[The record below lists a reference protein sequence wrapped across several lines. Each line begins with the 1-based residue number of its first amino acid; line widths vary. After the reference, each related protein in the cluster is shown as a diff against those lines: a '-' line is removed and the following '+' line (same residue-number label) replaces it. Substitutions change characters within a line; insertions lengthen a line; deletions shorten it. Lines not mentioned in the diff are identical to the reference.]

1 MDKQLDENKLDRQ
14 DILTDDQLSQVS
26 KVLEENKNETDSLL
40 EQIEKD
46 HENDDNSNAP
56 LEEGEGQYIGDG
68 IIMGD
73 GESNKMDFN
82 HFDNIDSNLDDIIEE
97 NLKDNLSNNYNI
109 SDDEALTF
117 ANLILKVRK
126 GENVD
131 IFNNLPKELKEI
143 IINMA
148 TEQNIPEDNKEQFLQ
163 YASKMFI
170 DTMIKDAE
178 LNTLSIDLEKAM
190 KELIPTPT
198 EMYSETNKEYI
209 ENEFPKVAE
218 KIKETDPKKAQHLL
232 DMRQGFIDAYTC
244 DPMFKLLDIS
254 KVLKNIRRSNKL
266 WNRINNDYTQI
277 AGVCKFNLYSL
288 ADLEF
293 ALTKINFSK
302 EQARRIISLFVYT
315 YINGIINRKDP
326 DEYNDIYRNS
336 FANYFE
342 ANVKNLAISP
352 NLVSDFSKN
361 IKDNLIKL
369 SNHIDDLIAIR
380 EDELSNK
387 KHKKR
392 R

>member
-46 HENDDNSNAP
+46 HENYDNSNAP

-232 DMRQGFIDAYTC
+232 DMRQGFIDAYTF

-315 YINGIINRKDP
+315 YINGITNRKDP

>member
-148 TEQNIPEDNKEQFLQ
+148 TEQNIPEDNKEQFLHYQ
-163 YASKMFI
+163 
-170 DTMIKDAE
+170 
-178 LNTLSIDLEKAM
+178 
-190 KELIPTPT
+190 
-198 EMYSETNKEYI
+198 
-209 ENEFPKVAE
+209 
-218 KIKETDPKKAQHLL
+218 Q
-232 DMRQGFIDAYTC
+232 
-244 DPMFKLLDIS
+244 
-254 KVLKNIRRSNKL
+254 
-266 WNRINNDYTQI
+266 
-277 AGVCKFNLYSL
+277 
-288 ADLEF
+288 
-293 ALTKINFSK
+293 
-302 EQARRIISLFVYT
+302 
-315 YINGIINRKDP
+315 
-326 DEYNDIYRNS
+326 
-336 FANYFE
+336 
-342 ANVKNLAISP
+342 
-352 NLVSDFSKN
+352 
-361 IKDNLIKL
+361 
-369 SNHIDDLIAIR
+369 
-380 EDELSNK
+380 
-387 KHKKR
+387 
-392 R
+392 